1 MRIGFRAH
9 RLEKETKMKK
19 NKVSKIGLMISAVM
33 AVVGFGS
40 VITCGSIPGVIV
52 GLAVA
57 PIVALWSAAPAIE
70 RMWI

>member
-19 NKVSKIGLMISAVM
+19 NKVSKIGLMISAAT

-40 VITCGSIPGVIV
+40 VITCGSIPGVIA

-57 PIVALWSAAPAIE
+57 PVVALWSAAPAIE

>member
-1 MRIGFRAH
+1 
-9 RLEKETKMKK
+9 MKK

-40 VITCGSIPGVIV
+40 VITCGSIPGVIA

-57 PIVALWSAAPAIE
+57 PIIALWSAAPAIE
-70 RMWI
+70 RMCI